1 MAASAAYPALL
12 PALDRKYRFTKK
24 GRISDLTRVLLTD
37 GGVFENL
44 GVAVIEH
51 ADPNV
56 SVARVNVGS
65 QLQTMSDAA
74 VLDLFNAMMGAQEN
88 LAAEF
93 DSTAVE
99 IPPGK
104 PQVRFVEDSAQWVP
118 RGRVLRCHI
127 EDDENGETVIYID
140 DRAFDLAE
148 FGGLLRFFTGWGM
161 RITFVPED
169 QVTEQPKIE
178 VREPEDEE
186 D

>member
-1 MAASAAYPALL
+1 M
-12 PALDRKYRFTKK
+12 
-24 GRISDLTRVLLTD
+24 
-37 GGVFENL
+37 
-44 GVAVIEH
+44 
-51 ADPNV
+51 
-56 SVARVNVGS
+56 
-65 QLQTMSDAA
+65 
-74 VLDLFNAMMGAQEN
+74 LDLFNAKMDAQEN

-148 FGGLLRFFTGWGM
+148 FGGLLRCFAGWGM

>member
-1 MAASAAYPALL
+1 MRKKPPRRAS
-12 PALDRKYRFTKK
+12 LDEVK
-24 GRISDLTRVLLTD
+24 ITRE
-37 GGVFENL
+37 GEM
-44 GVAVIEH
+44 AVIEH

-65 QLQTMSDAA
+65 QLQTMSDDA
-74 VLDLFNAMMGAQEN
+74 VLDLFNAMMDAQED

-104 PQVRFVEDSAQWVP
+104 PQVRFVEDSGQWVP

-140 DRAFDLAE
+140 DRE
-148 FGGLLRFFTGWGM
+148 FSLTEFSSLLRFFAGWGM

-169 QVTEQPKIE
+169 QVSEQPKIE
-178 VREPEDEE
+178 VREPEDEGH
-186 D
+186 